1 VAISTVIRN
10 CRALIPS
17 DDRYDLVDCDII
29 TGDGAISAVVA
40 PNTAVIGPEDSV
52 MSGDDRLVVPGLINA
67 HSHSPSNMVKGTAD
81 GMGHIEF
88 MWTNQADSFGR
99 SEEEIYA
106 SAVLGCVEMI
116 RRGVTAVIDHYPE
129 QNCTTEAVAPV
140 VRAYADTGMRAAI
153 ALRIFDLPYDDIDPE
168 HVEGIDETLK
178 KELARENPLSIAPAD
193 ELAATCREV
202 VDRWHRH
209 EGRISIFPGPSNTAR
224 CSDEL
229 LVHCFD
235 IAEEHDLGLHA
246 HMLETRVQKEIT
258 FDRHG
263 RTMPA
268 HLDALG
274 VLCHRWSF
282 AHSVWV
288 DDDDIDLLASR
299 GAVVVHNPESNA
311 KIGVGSAPVA
321 RMLDRGVTV
330 ALGTD
335 GASTNDNQNMHEAMN
350 LAVLLPRILDADRS
364 SWFDAHRA
372 LAMATT
378 SGAKA
383 LNMAGQ
389 LGAIAPGM
397 RADLVL
403 YDLNSVSMAPLND
416 VVQQLVFCER
426 GESVVTVMVDGQI
439 VYDNG
444 RFAFGDA
451 DAIIRDMSK
460 MRRAQLDRNPALYR
474 VVRQLAAKSRG

>member
-1 VAISTVIRN
+1 MSTIIRN
-10 CRALIPS
+10 CRALIPTE
-17 DDRYDLVDCDII
+17 DRYDLTDCDLVID
-29 TGDGAISAVVA
+29 DGAISAIVDR
-40 PNTAVIGPEDSV
+40 NTAVIGPEDNV
-52 MSGDDRLVVPGLINA
+52 ISGTDRVVVPGLINA

-116 RRGVTAVIDHYPE
+116 RRGTTAVIDHYPE
-129 QNCTTEAVAPV
+129 QNCTSEAVAPV
-140 VRAYADTGMRAAI
+140 ARAYADTGMRAAI
-153 ALRIFDLPYDDIDPE
+153 ALRVFDLPYDDIDPDQI
-168 HVEGIDETLK
+168 EGIDQSLK
-178 KELARENPLSIAPAD
+178 AELARENPLSTMPAD
-193 ELAATCREV
+193 ELAAICRDV
-202 VDRWHRH
+202 VGKWHQH

-235 IAEEHDLGLHA
+235 IAEEYDLGLHA
-246 HMLETRVQKEIT
+246 HMLETKVQKEIT
-258 FDRHG
+258 FERHG

-274 VLCHRWSF
+274 VLCERWSF

-311 KIGVGSAPVA
+311 KIGVGTAPVA

-350 LAVLLPRILDADRS
+350 LAVLLPRILGRDRG

-372 LAMATT
+372 IAMATT

-383 LNMAGQ
+383 LNMAGK

-403 YDLNSVSMAPLND
+403 YDLNSVPMAPLND
-416 VVQQLVFCER
+416 FAQQFVFCER
-426 GESVVTVMVDGQI
+426 GESVVTVMIDGRI
-439 VYDNG
+439 VYDDG

-460 MRRAQLDRNPALYR
+460 MRRAQLERNPALYR
-474 VVRQLAAKSRG
+474 VVRRLAEISRG